1 MVTKMLTMSGEQYM
15 NKVRISRE
23 RENIRKYQ
31 LEITELK
38 NIIIELK
45 NLIEAV

>member
-31 LEITELK
+31 LEITELN

>member
-1 MVTKMLTMSGEQYM
+1 MVTKMITMSAEQYM

-31 LEITELK
+31 LEITELNNK
-38 NIIIELK
+38 IIELK
-45 NLIEAV
+45 NVIEAV